1 MKVPLQRLF
10 PSPADGYDT
19 DLLQVLKKW
28 QFEHAKAINETGVG
42 GASGATYS
50 YQVPSDGFVLAIPDA
65 GTLIL
70 DPAGMVGGTLTF
82 PASADAT
89 IVRITSTQATGTLVF
104 AGAVRGA
111 PSSLNAGIGVAFQL
125 ANGVWYRL
133 Y

>member
-28 QFEHAKAINETGVG
+28 QFEHAKAINETSGTG
-42 GASGATYS
+42 GGYS
-50 YQVPSDGFVLAIPDA
+50 YQVPGDGFTLAIPDA